1 MDKQSEWR
9 REKKINKCLNERK
22 KLKYDDELL

>member
-9 REKKINKCLNERK
+9 REKKINKCLNEK